1 MHESWTTKN
10 VLKKREINCCPPMCY
25 LIIQEP
31 GPHRHTDVETIGQ
44 NCCWMMFPKS
54 GLVGHIGKQ
63 WGNMFLLFSLKVEKC
78 PTSPS
83 SHPCAV
89 HTPESKVA
97 LDHGN
102 GIYWRFLGNKKLS
115 QLGRSSPW
123 IFYETVKIPVK
134 LEKKNKSSL
143 KIIKSTRV
151 RIPKIQIRVSV
162 G

>member
-1 MHESWTTKN
+1 MKVEQKMCWRNGKLIA
-10 VLKKREINCCPPMCY
+10 VLRCVISLFKSPVHIDTQMLKLLDKIAAEWCFLRV
-25 LIIQEP
+25 
-31 GPHRHTDVETIGQ
+31 DV
-44 NCCWMMFPKS
+44 F
-54 GLVGHIGKQ
+54 GHIGKQ
-63 WGNMFLLFSLKVEKC
+63 WGNMLLLFSLKVEKC

-89 HTPESKVA
+89 HTPESRVA

-115 QLGRSSPW
+115 QLGRSSSW
-123 IFYETVKIPVK
+123 IFYETVKIQVK
-134 LEKKNKSSL
+134 LGKKNKSSL